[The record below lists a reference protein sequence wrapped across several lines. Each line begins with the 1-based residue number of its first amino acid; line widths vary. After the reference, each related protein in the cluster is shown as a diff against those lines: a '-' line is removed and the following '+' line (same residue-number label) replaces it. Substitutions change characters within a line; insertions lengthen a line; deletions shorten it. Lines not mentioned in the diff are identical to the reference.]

1 MDYGI
6 SEGAKKLSDSLEASR
21 DAAKSLSKSVENIQQ
36 DGLDVAKQKA
46 QERLIAKKEAEVK
59 KRLAIHK
66 ALAEYRNRRLISEEE
81 FKLKTEFVRQY
92 GSKDWEEVLKIKN
105 ELEKLE
111 KVENDEFKKDLDK
124 VRKVQ
129 FYCFIAAAWVAWYLT
144 WGIKG

>member
-144 WGIKG
+144 WGIK